1 MAAKVAASS
10 LSASA
15 APNAAATAARK
26 DPNAYAKL
34 GVREHVIRVIKG
46 FDRQHLPL
54 DLHLRSY
61 LFKEGADIA
70 SNLSIRYAKYAY
82 I

>member
-1 MAAKVAASS
+1 MAAKVAASA
-10 LSASA
+10 LSSS
-15 APNAAATAARK
+15 APNAAATATRK

-61 LFKEGADIA
+61 LFKEGAEIA
-70 SNLSIRYAKYAY
+70 SNLSMRYAE
-82 I
+82 